1 MRLPFWFLVVQALPL
16 ACSVDNSTAALSG
29 RVDGPT
35 LAIQSSS
42 VGADA
47 MGGFSLQME
56 LGDYASEDTE
66 VSLGT
71 FAIQRDGTELLAPLS
86 LAGATFP
93 VSLGVGKKVMLPLTF
108 SATLDP
114 SVATSICSAPVE
126 VQGTLTDSASKNQPT
141 IVTST
146 DFSASCN

>member
-1 MRLPFWFLVVQALPL
+1 MRLFLSLLVAPALSL

-29 RVDGPT
+29 RIDGPM
-35 LAIQSSS
+35 LQIQSST

-56 LGDYASEDTE
+56 LGDYASEDTQ

-71 FAIQRDGTELLAPLS
+71 FTIDRGDSSLVGPLS

-93 VSLGVGKKVMLPLTF
+93 VSLGVGKKVMLPMTFTATIDPTAATTICSAEVNLQGTLVDSASHITPVASGDF
-108 SATLDP
+108 SAT
-114 SVATSICSAPVE
+114 
-126 VQGTLTDSASKNQPT
+126 
-141 IVTST
+141 
-146 DFSASCN
+146 CN